1 MRIVKLYAIVVTAI
15 FVMVGAHRLMFVEA
29 GVPTHWPSAMR
40 FKTSCLTSTVGL
52 TQSFKVTAEG
62 VAVAGITLLPAI
74 ASGTSGQLLFELRD
88 TSQDTVRYKGAM
100 PIADLATDATLTVK
114 IPPAAAPADG
124 RFTSWIGRS
133 DDTGCLAFQA
143 SAVAAP
149 DAQLTVGN
157 REVLGDLLFQVHAD
171 RGTAIDGIQR
181 WVAGLTRI
189 TLPSTVLAV
198 LALVYALAIGALC
211 WMLTAGSRGSRA
223 RPNADAMETSG
234 RASE

>member
-15 FVMVGAHRLMFVEA
+15 FVMVGALRLMFVEA

-88 TSQDTVRYKGAM
+88 TVQDTVRYKGAM

-124 RFTSWIGRS
+124 RFTWWIGRS

-149 DAQLTVGN
+149 DAQLAVGN

-189 TLPSTVLAV
+189 TLPSTVLAA

-211 WMLTAGSRGSRA
+211 WMLTAGSRA
-223 RPNADAMETSG
+223 RPDARATETETPS
-234 RASE
+234 RTSA